1 MRQMSVVE
9 WHYPAV
15 LQTNATTVANVV
27 YGDNLAVGGVER
39 LAVRG
44 GHDERIYFAADRR
57 STRRPLLRAADVQ
70 AQLGMS
76 RAKVYRLMQHNI
88 LPTVRIGG
96 SVRVPRKA
104 LFKWIQENTLPGQ
117 RVTY

>member
-1 MRQMSVVE
+1 M
-9 WHYPAV
+9 
-15 LQTNATTVANVV
+15 NVFTSQ
-27 YGDNLAVGGVER
+27 
-39 LAVRG
+39 
-44 GHDERIYFAADRR
+44 RIEDPLEDR
-57 STRRPLLRAADVQ
+57 LLRAADVQ

-104 LFKWIQENTLPGQ
+104 LFKWIEENTLPGQ

>member
-1 MRQMSVVE
+1 MNSFTPQKIEDAVE
-9 WHYPAV
+9 
-15 LQTNATTVANVV
+15 
-27 YGDNLAVGGVER
+27 
-39 LAVRG
+39 
-44 GHDERIYFAADRR
+44 DR
-57 STRRPLLRAADVQ
+57 LLRAGDVQ

-76 RAKVYRLMQHNI
+76 RAKVYRMMQHNI

-104 LFKWIQENTLPGQ
+104 LFKWIEENTLPGR

>member
-1 MRQMSVVE
+1 MNAFTSQQIDDPVE
-9 WHYPAV
+9 
-15 LQTNATTVANVV
+15 
-27 YGDNLAVGGVER
+27 
-39 LAVRG
+39 
-44 GHDERIYFAADRR
+44 DR
-57 STRRPLLRAADVQ
+57 LLRAADVQ
-70 AQLGMS
+70 VQLGMS
-76 RAKVYRLMQHNI
+76 RAKVYRLMQNNI